1 MRSEGDV
8 IVRDALVSVVR
19 CIGGGGRLSWA
30 GGPVAA
36 ALTAAR
42 LAEEREFVDQNL
54 GLVTLCARLLVVPR
68 ARLDLALDEELS
80 ALLHVV
86 ADDLRG
92 TLERDQIVPLGLIDP
107 VALRILR
114 AIRSCEGKAR
124 DGHAAVGGA
133 NLRLFADVAEK
144 KNFVNAFLP
153 LWYLPPGSVE
163 LSVVA
168 LRLLNKRAG
177 TNQPHGESFRQLSEV
192 QADPALR
199 TKSDR

>member
-92 TLERDQIVPLGLIDP
+92 TLERDQIVPFGLIDP
-107 VALRILR
+107 VACASFARSAVARVKLAMVMPPLVVRISGSLPTWPR
-114 AIRSCEGKAR
+114 RKTLLTPFAI
-124 DGHAAVGGA
+124 
-133 NLRLFADVAEK
+133 
-144 KNFVNAFLP
+144 
-153 LWYLPPGSVE
+153 
-163 LSVVA
+163 VVS
-168 LRLLNKRAG
+168 
-177 TNQPHGESFRQLSEV
+177 PSWEC
-192 QADPALR
+192 
-199 TKSDR
+199 